1 MFVYVLNKDG
11 QPLMPTSR
19 FGKVRRLLKDKKA
32 FEAKFDEIF
41 AKFDKNKDGNIG
53 LAEYVQFFNSL
64 LASAKKKTADLS
76 VVMLNFDRAD
86 KNKDG
91 EISRE
96 EFKKEVIKRLNEF
109 IARKV

>member
-1 MFVYVLNKDG
+1 MTSTYTDDQVNLMKEVQEEANK
-11 QPLMPTSR
+11 
-19 FGKVRRLLKDKKA
+19 LLKDKKA
-32 FEAKFDEIF
+32 FNAKFDEIF

-64 LASAKKKTADLS
+64 LVSAKKKTADLS

-91 EISRE
+91 EISKE

-109 IARKV
+109 IVRKV

>member
-1 MFVYVLNKDG
+1 
-11 QPLMPTSR
+11 
-19 FGKVRRLLKDKKA
+19 
-32 FEAKFDEIF
+32 
-41 AKFDKNKDGNIG
+41 
-53 LAEYVQFFNSL
+53 
-64 LASAKKKTADLS
+64 
-76 VVMLNFDRAD
+76 MLNFDRAD

>member
-1 MFVYVLNKDG
+1 MYNFLI
-11 QPLMPTSR
+11 LC
-19 FGKVRRLLKDKKA
+19 LLQ
-32 FEAKFDEIF
+32 
-41 AKFDKNKDGNIG
+41 
-53 LAEYVQFFNSL
+53 L
-64 LASAKKKTADLS
+64 KKKTADLS

-109 IARKV
+109 IVRKV